1 MTGARRAA
9 ELSGLLAGLPPHEQ
23 RLLRPAP
30 ADPGT
35 PMLAVSGTAGA
46 AGAAGSFGH
55 GWLFERK
62 LDGIRLLAVRDRE
75 RVHLFSRSGRALDT
89 GYPEVLAALAAQACQ
104 DFVVDGELVALNGG
118 RTDFSLLQQR
128 MQLTQPAAVRA
139 SPVVVSYFLFDL
151 LRLDARDTTGLPLR
165 TRKALLRDALAFRAP
180 LHYTAHDEPGAR
192 GGRDL
197 LDQAC
202 ARGWEG
208 LVAKRADGRYLHRRS
223 TDWQKLKCVGGQ
235 EFVIGGFTEP
245 AAGRTGFGALLLG
258 YYEQGRLRYA
268 GKVGTGFDAAALR
281 ALRGGLDTIEQPRS
295 PFQDEPAERRAHWVR
310 PVLVA
315 QVGFSEWTRAGLLR
329 HPRFLGLRDDKRP
342 QEVVRESR

>member
-1 MTGARRAA
+1 MT
-9 ELSGLLAGLPPHEQ
+9 GLLAGLPPREQ
-23 RLLRPAP
+23 RLLRPAC
-30 ADPGT
+30 ADLGT
-35 PMLAVSGTAGA
+35 PMLAVSSTPE
-46 AGAAGSFGH
+46 AAGSFGD

-62 LDGIRLLAVRDRE
+62 LDGIRLLAVRDRQE
-75 RVHLFSRSGRALDT
+75 VHLFSRSGRSLDT
-89 GYPEVLAALAAQACQ
+89 GYPEVVTALAAQDCQ

-128 MQLTQPAAVRA
+128 MQLTEPAAVRA
-139 SPVVVSYFLFDL
+139 SPVAVSYFLFDL
-151 LRLDARDTTGLPLR
+151 LRLDGSDTGRLPLR
-165 TRKALLRDALAFRAP
+165 SRKALLRAALAFRAP
-180 LHYTAHDEPGAR
+180 LHYTEHHDPGGHGAPGSR
-192 GGRDL
+192 EL

-208 LVAKRADGRYLHRRS
+208 LVAKRADGPYLHRRS
-223 TDWQKLKCVGGQ
+223 ADWQKLKCVGGQ

-245 AAGRTGFGALLLG
+245 AGGRIGFGALLLG

-281 ALRGGLDTIEQPRS
+281 VLRGGLDTIEQARS
-295 PFQDEPAERRAHWVR
+295 PFVDEPAEQRAHWVR
-310 PVLVA
+310 PVLIA

-342 QEVVRESR
+342 REVVRESTP